1 MSDHTCEFCG
11 REFPTAL
18 AAKIHRM
25 SFEAVHEDCK
35 TGKKLPPTTLA
46 EALKVL
52 TAEFND
58 LAAEMDAMKTA
69 LQVLEKAEDAS

>member
-1 MSDHTCEFCG
+1 MTDNTCEFCG

-25 SFEAVHEDCK
+25 SFEAVNEYCT
-35 TGKKLPPTTLA
+35 TGKKMPPTPA

-52 TAEFND
+52 AAEFND